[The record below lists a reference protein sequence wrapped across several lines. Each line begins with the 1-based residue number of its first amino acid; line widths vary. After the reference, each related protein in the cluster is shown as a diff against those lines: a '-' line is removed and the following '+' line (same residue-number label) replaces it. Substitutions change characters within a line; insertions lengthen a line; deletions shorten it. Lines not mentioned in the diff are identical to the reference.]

1 MILEWILIA
10 WIAKRLLDSVVL
22 REMTREE
29 YRRILERRDVPMRRP
44 D

>member
-10 WIAKRLLDSVVL
+10 WVAKRLLDSVVL
-22 REMTREE
+22 REMTAEE
-29 YRRILERRDVPMRRP
+29 YLRIAERRELPMRR